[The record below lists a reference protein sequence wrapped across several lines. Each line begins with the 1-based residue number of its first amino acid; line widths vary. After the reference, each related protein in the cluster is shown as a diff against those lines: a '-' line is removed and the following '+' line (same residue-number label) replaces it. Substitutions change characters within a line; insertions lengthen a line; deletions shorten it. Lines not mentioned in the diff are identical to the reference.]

1 MKKIIKAVTIAII
14 ALTSFGATS
23 QAFAAVGDQGV
34 DWSKYN
40 GYQGNFGY
48 ANDKF
53 SIAQIGGTY
62 GGAYVDQLTY
72 NSQVQNTLA
81 QGKRAHSYIYYEV
94 GNSIPIAK
102 GALDRYLPQ
111 IATPKGS
118 IVALDYE
125 SGAAA
130 SLLTGYDSNGK
141 PIYASTPW
149 EIQTNTDAILYGMRR
164 VKEAGYTP
172 MYYSYKPYTL
182 AHVDYK
188 RIIKEFSKS
197 LWIAEYP
204 NYAVTPTP
212 NWNFFPSMDD
222 IGIFQFTSTYV
233 AGGLDGN
240 IDLTG
245 ITDNGYDGKA
255 PDPAPTPNPTP
266 EPTPTPSPSKKT
278 HIVQYGDTLS
288 SIAYNWGT
296 SWQELARQ
304 NALSNPNLIYAGQAI
319 SYSGGSNAAAGGTY
333 TVQYGDNLSVIAQR
347 LGTTVLHLVSNNGI
361 QNPNLI
367 YAEQNLNY

>member
-1 MKKIIKAVTIAII
+1 MKKLIKGATLAILVI
-14 ALTSFGATS
+14 TSFGATR
-23 QAFAAVGDQGV
+23 QAFAAVGEQGV
-34 DWSKYN
+34 DWSHYN

-48 ANDKF
+48 ASDQF
-53 SIAQIGGTY
+53 SISQIGGTY
-62 GGAYVDQLTY
+62 GGYYVDQLTY
-72 NSQVQNTLA
+72 NSQVQNTLE

-102 GALDRYLPQ
+102 GALDRYLPK

-125 SGAAA
+125 SGASGSKQA
-130 SLLTGYDSNGK
+130 
-141 PIYASTPW
+141 
-149 EIQTNTDAILYGMRR
+149 NTDAILYGMRR

-172 MYYSYKPYTL
+172 MYYSYKPYTI
-182 AHVDYK
+182 ANVDYK
-188 RIIKEFSKS
+188 RIIKEFPGS

-204 NYAVTPTP
+204 NYEVTPTP

-245 ITDNGYDGKA
+245 ITDKGYDGKV
-255 PDPAPTPNPTP
+255 PDPAPTPN
-266 EPTPTPSPSKKT
+266 PTPTPSPSKKT

-319 SYSGGSNAAAGGTY
+319 SYSGGSNAAAGGVY

-347 LGTTVLHLVSNNGI
+347 LGTTVQHLVSSNGI

-367 YAEQNLNY
+367 YAGQTLNY

>member
-1 MKKIIKAVTIAII
+1 MKKIIKATTIAILD
-14 ALTSFGATS
+14 LTSFGATS

-62 GGAYVDQLTY
+62 GGYYVDQLTY

-81 QGKRAHSYIYYEV
+81 QGKRAHTYIWYQV
-94 GNSIPIAK
+94 GGSIELSK
-102 GALDRYLPQ
+102 GVLDRYLPQ

-125 SGAAA
+125 SGASGSKQA
-130 SLLTGYDSNGK
+130 
-141 PIYASTPW
+141 
-149 EIQTNTDAILYGMRR
+149 NTDAILYGMRR

-172 MYYSYKPYTL
+172 MYYSYKPYTI
-182 AHVDYK
+182 ANVDYK
-188 RIIKEFSKS
+188 RIIKEFPGS

-204 NYAVTPTP
+204 NYEVTPTP
-212 NWNFFPSMDD
+212 NWNYFPSMDD

-245 ITDNGYDGKA
+245 ITDNGYDGKV

-266 EPTPTPSPSKKT
+266 EPTPAPSPSKKT

-304 NALSNPNLIYAGQAI
+304 NALSNPNLIYAGQSI
-319 SYSGGSNAAAGGTY
+319 SYSGGSNVVAGGVY

-347 LGTTVLHLVSNNGI
+347 LGTTVQHLVSSNGI
-361 QNPNLI
+361 QNANLI
-367 YAEQNLNY
+367 YAGQTLNY